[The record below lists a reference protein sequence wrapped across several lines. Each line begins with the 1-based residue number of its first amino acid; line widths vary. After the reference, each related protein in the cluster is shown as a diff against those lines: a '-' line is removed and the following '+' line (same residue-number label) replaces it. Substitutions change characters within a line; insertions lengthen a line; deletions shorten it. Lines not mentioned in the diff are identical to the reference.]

1 MKEDST
7 LNTNYPRGTWT
18 SLNEH
23 IYTNAY
29 IYILQVPLNRQFSL
43 VTIWKIC
50 HMLSLLFPNKRYQYI
65 IFKYNI

>member
-23 IYTNAY
+23 IYKRIH
-29 IYILQVPLNRQFSL
+29 IYLTGPIKQTILSRNNLENMSYALSPL
-43 VTIWKIC
+43 
-50 HMLSLLFPNKRYQYI
+50 P
-65 IFKYNI
+65 